1 MARVN
6 SIDHVQLAM
15 PPGAEDLVR
24 EFYAG
29 VLGLTEVSKPPE
41 LAKRG
46 GAWFEGPSIK
56 LHLGVE
62 QEFRPARKAHVG
74 FIVDNVAELVDICR
88 SENLEN
94 HRRQLSRR
102 LPPSPCIRSPRQPP
116 RVHGAHVIY

>member
-6 SIDHVQLAM
+6 SIDHVQLTM
-15 PPGAEDLVR
+15 PAGAEDQVR

-29 VLGLTEVSKPPE
+29 VLGLTEVPKPPE

-74 FIVDNVAELVDICR
+74 FIVDDVAVLVDICR
-88 SENLEN
+88 GRESRN
-94 HRRQLSRR
+94 HRHQRDRR
-102 LPPSPCIRSPRQPP
+102 LPPSPRLRPPRQPP

>member
-15 PPGAEDLVR
+15 PAGAEDLVR

-29 VLGLTEVSKPPE
+29 VLGLTEVPKPPE

-46 GAWFEGPSIK
+46 GAWFEGPGIK

-88 SENLEN
+88 SENLETTEVTPLDGY
-94 HRRQLSRR
+94 RR
-102 LPPSPCIRSPRQPP
+102 
-116 RVHGAHVIY
+116 AHVFDPLGNRLEFMEPM

>member
-1 MARVN
+1 MARVS

-15 PPGAEDLVR
+15 PSGAEDLVR

-29 VLGLTEVSKPPE
+29 VLGLTEVPKPPE

-62 QEFRPARKAHVG
+62 QEFRPAARLMWG
-74 FIVDNVAELVDICR
+74 LLSTMLPNWSTSAEAR
-88 SENLEN
+88 T
-94 HRRQLSRR
+94 
-102 LPPSPCIRSPRQPP
+102 
-116 RVHGAHVIY
+116 

>member
-15 PPGAEDLVR
+15 PAGAEDLVI

-74 FIVDNVAELVDICR
+74 FVVDNVVDLVDLCR
-88 SENLEN
+88 TQNLETTDIN
-94 HRRQLSRR
+94 EIDGYRR
-102 LPPSPCIRSPRQPP
+102 
-116 RVHGAHVIY
+116 AHVFDPLGNRLEFMEPL

>member
-6 SIDHVQLAM
+6 SIDHVQLTM
-15 PPGAEDLVR
+15 PAGAEDQVR

-29 VLGLTEVSKPPE
+29 VLGLTEVPKPPE

-74 FIVDNVAELVDICR
+74 FIVDDVAELVDICR
-88 SENLEN
+88 SENLETTDVN
-94 HRRQLSRR
+94 SLDGYLR
-102 LPPSPCIRSPRQPP
+102 
-116 RVHGAHVIY
+116 AHVFDPLGNRLEFMEPM

>member
-29 VLGLTEVSKPPE
+29 VLGLTEVPKPPE

-74 FIVDNVAELVDICR
+74 FVVDDVADLVDLCR
-88 SENLEN
+88 AQNLETTDIN
-94 HRRQLSRR
+94 EIDGYRR
-102 LPPSPCIRSPRQPP
+102 
-116 RVHGAHVIY
+116 AHVFDPLGNRLEFMEPM

>member
-6 SIDHVQLAM
+6 SIDHVQLTM
-15 PPGAEDLVR
+15 PAGAEDQVR
-24 EFYAG
+24 QFYAG
-29 VLGLTEVSKPPE
+29 VLGLTEVPKPPE

-74 FIVDNVAELVDICR
+74 FIVDDVAVLVDICR
-88 SENLEN
+88 GRNLETTDIKEIDGY
-94 HRRQLSRR
+94 RR
-102 LPPSPCIRSPRQPP
+102 
-116 RVHGAHVIY
+116 AHVFDPLGNRLEFMEPM